1 MVYGIILVVLSLV
14 TVGVQA
20 AEFLEM
26 SAFVDYQW
34 WHYLLKFLGPALL
47 VGNGIWKLAEAI
59 KERREL
65 KKFLEG
71 LPKDGDSASPN

>member
-1 MVYGIILVVLSLV
+1 MVYAIILLVVSMAAMGA
-14 TVGVQA
+14 TVAYV
-20 AEFLEM
+20 LETA
-26 SAFVDYQW
+26 AFVDYQW

>member
-1 MVYGIILVVLSLV
+1 MVYAIILLVVSMAAMGA
-14 TVGVQA
+14 TVADV
-20 AEFLEM
+20 LETA
-26 SAFVDYQW
+26 AFVDYQW

>member
-1 MVYGIILVVLSLV
+1 MVYAIILLAVSMAAMGATVVDV
-14 TVGVQA
+14 
-20 AEFLEM
+20 LETA
-26 SAFVDYQW
+26 AFVDYQW
-34 WHYLLKFLGPALL
+34 WHYLVKFLGPTLL

-71 LPKDGDSASPN
+71 LPKDEEPASPN

>member
-1 MVYGIILVVLSLV
+1 MVYAIILLVVSMAAMGA
-14 TVGVQA
+14 TVADV
-20 AEFLEM
+20 LETA
-26 SAFVDYQW
+26 AFVDYQW

-47 VGNGIWKLAEAI
+47 VGNGIWKLVEAI

>member
-1 MVYGIILVVLSLV
+1 MVYAIILLVVSMAAMGA
-14 TVGVQA
+14 TVADV
-20 AEFLEM
+20 LETA
-26 SAFVDYQW
+26 AFVDYQW

-71 LPKDGDSASPN
+71 LQKDGDSASPN

>member
-1 MVYGIILVVLSLV
+1 MVYAIILLAVSMAAMGATVADVLE
-14 TVGVQA
+14 TA
-20 AEFLEM
+20 
-26 SAFVDYQW
+26 AFVDYQW